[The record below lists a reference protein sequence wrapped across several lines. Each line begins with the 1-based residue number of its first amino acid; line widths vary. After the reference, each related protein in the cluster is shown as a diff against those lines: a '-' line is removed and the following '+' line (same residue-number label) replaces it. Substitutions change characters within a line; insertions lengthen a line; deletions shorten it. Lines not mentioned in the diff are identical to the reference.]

1 MYARFCDEENIY
13 NAYLKARNGRRY
25 KDEILRFSYNI
36 EKNLQ
41 NIVYELKNKNYKH
54 GLYYEFVVND
64 SKKRV
69 IRAAPFKDRI
79 MHHALCNII
88 EPEFEK
94 TFIYDSYACRLGKGL
109 HKAIKRFKQ
118 FLRIIKLKNNLKD
131 YNNIYVLKCDIVQY
145 FNSVNK
151 NILFELIKRKIKD
164 ENILAIILIILNS
177 YEKGLPIGNLTSQL
191 FANIYLHELDF
202 YIKNELK
209 CKYYIRYMDDFI
221 IFDLDKKKLWEKYGL
236 IKNFVFD
243 KLNLKID
250 DNKTKLIPIKRG
262 ISFLGFIV
270 FGDEIRLR
278 QSTIKR
284 FKKKIHKKWV
294 LANDDEKL
302 AILAIKFCN
311 WKSYYKHGDAY
322 IFSKRL
328 FCKIGEKYD
337 KDIWEFA
344 NRR

>member
-41 NIVYELKNKNYKH
+41 NIVYELRNNKYKH

-64 SKKRV
+64 SKKRI

-79 MHHALCNII
+79 IHHALCNII
-88 EPEFEK
+88 EPIFEK
-94 TFIYDSYACRLGKGL
+94 SFIFDSYACRLGKGL

-191 FANIYLHELDF
+191 FANIYLDNLDKF
-202 YIKNELK
+202 IKHQLRA
-209 CKYYIRYMDDFI
+209 KYYLRYMDDFLI
-221 IFDLDKKKLWEKYGL
+221 LGHDKKLLHLSMIRIERFLAKYLQLELNHKRAGIFPTRLGVDFLGL
-236 IKNFVFD
+236 INFYYYR
-243 KLNLKID
+243 
-250 DNKTKLIPIKRG
+250 LIRK
-262 ISFLGFIV
+262 SSV
-270 FGDEIRLR
+270 
-278 QSTIKR
+278 KR
-284 FKKKIHKKWV
+284 FCQKIKYFQRNKILPYYINKKCQSW
-294 LANDDEKL
+294 LSYSRFSSSWYLRRSLENKL
-302 AILAIKFCN
+302 SINFN
-311 WKSYYKHGDAY
+311 E
-322 IFSKRL
+322 L
-328 FCKIGEKYD
+328 F
-337 KDIWEFA
+337 
-344 NRR
+344 

>member
-221 IFDLDKKKLWEKYGL
+221 IFDLDKKKL
-236 IKNFVFD
+236 
-243 KLNLKID
+243 
-250 DNKTKLIPIKRG
+250 
-262 ISFLGFIV
+262 
-270 FGDEIRLR
+270 
-278 QSTIKR
+278 
-284 FKKKIHKKWV
+284 
-294 LANDDEKL
+294 
-302 AILAIKFCN
+302 
-311 WKSYYKHGDAY
+311 
-322 IFSKRL
+322 
-328 FCKIGEKYD
+328 
-337 KDIWEFA
+337 
-344 NRR
+344 

>member
-41 NIVYELKNKNYKH
+41 NIVYELRNNKYKH

-64 SKKRV
+64 SKKRI

-79 MHHALCNII
+79 IHHALCNII
-88 EPEFEK
+88 EPIFEK
-94 TFIYDSYACRLGKGL
+94 SFIFDSYACRLGKGL

-221 IFDLDKKKLWEKYGL
+221 IFDFDKKKL
-236 IKNFVFD
+236 
-243 KLNLKID
+243 
-250 DNKTKLIPIKRG
+250 
-262 ISFLGFIV
+262 
-270 FGDEIRLR
+270 
-278 QSTIKR
+278 
-284 FKKKIHKKWV
+284 
-294 LANDDEKL
+294 
-302 AILAIKFCN
+302 
-311 WKSYYKHGDAY
+311 
-322 IFSKRL
+322 
-328 FCKIGEKYD
+328 
-337 KDIWEFA
+337 
-344 NRR
+344 